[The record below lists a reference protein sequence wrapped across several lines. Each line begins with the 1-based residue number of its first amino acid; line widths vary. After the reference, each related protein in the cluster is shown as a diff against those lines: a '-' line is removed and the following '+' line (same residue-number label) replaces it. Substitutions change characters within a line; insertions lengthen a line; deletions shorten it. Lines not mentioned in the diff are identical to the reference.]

1 MAHRSEQFF
10 TPTKLY
16 YDGRAVKPGEFLR
29 SSGGSVYL
37 IERVR
42 QSPTKRYRRY
52 LDVLRWDPAQLSSED
67 VVYPLYWYPR
77 RRRR

>member
-1 MAHRSEQFF
+1 MHRPEQLF

-16 YDGRAVKPGEFLR
+16 YDGRPVKPGEFLR

-42 QSPTKRYRRY
+42 PSPSRPRRRY
-52 LDVLRWDPAQLSSED
+52 LDVLRYDPVQVPATAMVHRLF
-67 VVYPLYWYPR
+67 WYPR
-77 RRRR
+77 GRRRT